1 MIRKSLWTPVLL
13 VLISV
18 LLVASCYKSSTME
31 QTQAPPPAPN
41 SVNIGDDFFNPSS
54 LTVTAGTIVTWTN
67 RGSRGHTVTSDQGAF
82 DSGSLNPGGSFSFT
96 FKDKGTFSYHCN
108 FHSGMTAKIVVE

>member
-1 MIRKSLWTPVLL
+1 MIRRFTWTLGLIVLT
-13 VLISV
+13 SV

-41 SVNIGDDFFNPSS
+41 NVTIGDDFFNPGS
-54 LTVTAGTIVTWTN
+54 LNVTAGTTVTWTN
-67 RGSRGHTVTSDQGAF
+67 RGNRGHTVTSDQGAF
-82 DSGSLNPGGSFSFT
+82 DSGSLNPGGTFSFT